1 MGTHL
6 TMTELEEGLARA
18 GESPADN
25 GTLEM
30 IVSRQGVGERL
41 IIEQAELDAVLGLIG
56 DNWLERGSKL
66 TDDGSAHPE
75 SQIAIMNSRIIHL
88 LAGDR
93 ARWPLAGDQLYID
106 FDVSSENLPA
116 GQRLGIG
123 TSLLEITEMA
133 HTGCAKFTERFGHD
147 AIRFVNSA
155 EGRQMR
161 RRGLFARIIQ
171 PGFVEVGDV
180 VRKID

>member
-1 MGTHL
+1 LGKHL
-6 TMTELEEGLARA
+6 TVAELEKGLADS
-18 GESPADN
+18 GESPADK

-30 IVSRQGVGERL
+30 IVSRPGVGERL
-41 IIEQAELDAVLGLIG
+41 IVERAELEVDAGLTG

-66 TDDGSAHPE
+66 TEDGSAHPE

-106 FDVSSENLPA
+106 FDVSSENLPT
-116 GQRLGIG
+116 GQRIGIG
-123 TSLLEITEMA
+123 TALLEITELA
-133 HTGCAKFTERFGHD
+133 HTGCAKFTERFGRD

-155 EGRQMR
+155 EGRQLR

-171 PGFVEVGDV
+171 PGFVKVGDV